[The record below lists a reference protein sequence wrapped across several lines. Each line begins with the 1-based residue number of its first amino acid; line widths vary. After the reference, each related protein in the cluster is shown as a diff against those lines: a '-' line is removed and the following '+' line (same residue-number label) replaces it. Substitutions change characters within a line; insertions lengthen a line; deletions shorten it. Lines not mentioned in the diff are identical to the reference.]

1 MSEGGTPRAPS
12 IVANLD
18 IETPTGDRLSLRGDG
33 GELRLVATSVAA
45 LWRTRRVAHKLMGSG
60 ATRWV
65 TSKLRVDV
73 KVSVG
78 ERVVARVEPTSFGG
92 VRVRLR
98 WIALLR
104 ALF

>member
-1 MSEGGTPRAPS
+1 MSAGGTPRAAS

-33 GELRLVATSVAA
+33 GTLRLVAASVAA
-45 LWRTRRVAHKLMGSG
+45 LWRTRRVAHTLLGSV
-60 ATRWV
+60 AAPWV
-65 TSKLRVDV
+65 TPPLGVDV
-73 KVSVG
+73 NVRVG
-78 ERVVARVEPTSFGG
+78 DHVVARVEPTTLGT

-98 WIALLR
+98 WLALLR